1 MVKEKFKVLNLEDFK
16 KKKMIKDI
24 TALLTTTMPP
34 YLPLTIEDLYLDPR
48 RIYGWPLAQKALPLK
63 FIIKVTD

>member
-24 TALLTTTMPP
+24 TALLTTTMQP
-34 YLPLTIEDLYLDPR
+34 YLPLTIEDL
-48 RIYGWPLAQKALPLK
+48 
-63 FIIKVTD
+63 